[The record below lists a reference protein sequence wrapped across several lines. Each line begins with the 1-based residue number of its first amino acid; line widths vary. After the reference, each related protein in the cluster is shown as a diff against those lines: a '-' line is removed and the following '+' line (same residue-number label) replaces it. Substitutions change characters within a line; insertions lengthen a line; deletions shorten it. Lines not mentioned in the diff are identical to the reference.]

1 MEISLTKIDN
11 SAIQSTDG
19 VWQDDLP
26 ELGDIAVLVRGMNNK
41 QYRLKFEA
49 MVRALPPSKRKNGM
63 VDPLERDRITGVCM
77 LEHVLLDWKNVL
89 MSGAETPYSKDQA
102 RIFLTDPD
110 YSKFRDGVFVAAT
123 RVGEMSEEDSA
134 ATEKNSARPSGT
146 A

>member
-1 MEISLTKIDN
+1 MEITLTKIDN

-49 MVRALPPSKRKNGM
+49 MVRALPPSKRKNGS
-63 VDPLERDRITGVCM
+63 VDPLERDRLTGICM
-77 LEHVLLDWKNVL
+77 LEHILLDWKNVML
-89 MSGAETPYSKDQA
+89 NGAVIPYSKDQA
-102 RIFLTDPD
+102 REFLTDPD

-123 RVGEMSEEDSA
+123 RVGEIAEDDNA
-134 ATEKNSARPSGT
+134 DTEKNSAKPSGT